1 MKKKKKY
8 ILLTF
13 LLLFLVTGCYSSD
26 DRKVAAQYRKQ
37 GEINAINYIYKK
49 YGFKAKVKS
58 VKEQFNCSSLWG
70 CIDSTPN
77 GRVVV
82 KLNAN
87 KKDFFVYVTG
97 KEESLDASDT
107 YQKDEIENAFINFFK
122 DNIPLNLYDYK
133 MDFNNKT
140 GFNTDGI
147 TKYYNNNLEEF
158 LIYLDAMELYYIG
171 ENDLNELN
179 LNTVESFLQT
189 YKGTLDLINFK
200 TKEKC
205 NDYKNAKI
213 ENVSLSSDN
222 MKNIYKHSML
232 RLYQGQRIFY
242 KYDNISSYNDEVY
255 VYSSKDDNNYIISIS
270 SLDSLNHYKELDS
283 DLNDKKLEQVTNAY
297 SIPSSSSFLY
307 IYFPK
312 EKVNANEKH
321 NIFYASECYVNG
333 EKKYY
338 IDNYYGGSISNLKIG
353 SVGNYYIGQN
363 NFSHCDT
370 NSEVTFALIKISN

>member
-1 MKKKKKY
+1 MTKRNRCV
-8 ILLTF
+8 LLIVM
-13 LLLFLVTGCYSSD
+13 LLFLLTGCYSSSEN
-26 DRKVAAQYRKQ
+26 KLAKQYRKQ
-37 GEINAINYIYKK
+37 GEINAVNYVKTK
-49 YGFKAKVKS
+49 YGFNAKIKS
-58 VKEQFNCSSLWG
+58 VQEEKNCNALWG
-70 CIDSTPN
+70 CLDSSPN
-77 GRVVV
+77 GNVIV

-97 KEESLDASDT
+97 KEESINASDD
-107 YQKDEIENAFINFFK
+107 YQIDKIEKDLISFFEN
-122 DNIPLNLYDYK
+122 NISINLYDYK
-133 MDFNNKT
+133 LDFNSK
-140 GFNTDGI
+140 GI
-147 TKYYNNNLEEF
+147 KEYYDNNLEVI
-158 LIYLDAMELYYIG
+158 LPYIMRLELYYIG
-171 ENDLNELN
+171 DNDLNALN
-179 LNTVESFLQT
+179 LDKVESGLQIHNS
-189 YKGTLDLINFK
+189 YIDLINFK
-200 TKEKC
+200 TKEEC
-205 NDYKNAKI
+205 DDYKNAKI

-338 IDNYYGGSISNLKIG
+338 IDHYYGGSISNLKIG

>member
-1 MKKKKKY
+1 MFMKKKKIY

-58 VKEQFNCSSLWG
+58 VKERFNCSSLWG
-70 CIDSTPN
+70 CIESTPN

-97 KEESLDASDT
+97 EEESLDASDT
-107 YQKDEIENAFINFFK
+107 YQMDEIENAFINFFK

-133 MDFNNKT
+133 MDFNT
-140 GFNTDGI
+140 EGI

-213 ENVSLSSDN
+213 ENVSLSSAD
-222 MKNIYKHSML
+222 MKNIYKDSSL
-232 RLYQGQRIFY
+232 QLYQREKTFHN
-242 KYDNISSYNDEVY
+242 YDNISDYNNEVY
-255 VYSSKDDNNYIISIS
+255 VYSPDDNSSYTISIS
-270 SLDSLNHYKELDS
+270 SINSLSHYQELYS
-283 DLNDKKLEQVTNAY
+283 DLGDKKIEQVTNAY
-297 SIPSSSSFLY
+297 SISSNSSKIY

-312 EKVNANEKH
+312 SKVNALDSDS
-321 NIFYASECYVNG
+321 IFYASECYVNG

-338 IDNYYGGSISNLKIG
+338 IEDYFGLDSIIKIG
-353 SVGNYYIGQN
+353 SIGNYYMAQQY
-363 NFSHCDT
+363 SLCDT
-370 NSEVTFALIKISN
+370 NSEIIFALIKISK